1 MKKGTPIFP
10 RLDQEEEVAFLKEQ
24 IASTGVQAEEV
35 EETAFDPNETKLVS
49 EKEKQIKYDD
59 FDVVELKV
67 AEVIDC
73 QKVEGADKLLKFR
86 LDAGDEG
93 HRQILSGIAEWYS
106 DPAYF
111 IGKKVVIV
119 ANLKPRKMRGEV
131 SQGMIL
137 SAEKDGKLQVILA
150 PQEAANGSTV
160 A

>member
-1 MKKGTPIFP
+1 M
-10 RLDQEEEVAFLKEQ
+10 
-24 IASTGVQAEEV
+24 
-35 EETAFDPNETKLVS
+35 
-49 EKEKQIKYDD
+49 
-59 FDVVELKV
+59 KV